1 MPLVTLKE
9 LMKDA
14 EAKRYAVGAYNVI
27 NLEMIRGIIAGAEE
41 ARSPVILPLRKC
53 IFRLFRWR

>member
-27 NLEMIRGIIAGAEE
+27 NLEMIRESLPGPRRRAH
-41 ARSPVILPLRKC
+41 RSFCPLRKC